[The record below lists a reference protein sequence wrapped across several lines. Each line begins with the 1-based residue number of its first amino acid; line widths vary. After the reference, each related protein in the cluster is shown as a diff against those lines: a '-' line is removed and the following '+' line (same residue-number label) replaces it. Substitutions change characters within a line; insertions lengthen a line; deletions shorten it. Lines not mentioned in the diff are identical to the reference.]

1 MKTLKPL
8 FVIILFL
15 AVSASQA
22 YAVTKEKKYKPLSKI
37 VIVPLDGVTNT
48 EIYNYKM
55 LFWDCLGSYFVNVP
69 MADDITIDK
78 RQRLPKSCLNY
89 NKTRYDANKVLKYLS
104 AHAPKNTVVIGV
116 TNKDISC
123 RLHGRKDWG
132 IFGLANKP
140 GNACIV
146 STHRIREKS
155 SNTYVVM
162 VHEFLH
168 SQGVPHCPDKECV
181 MQDFKGKAKFEPFI
195 CDRCINIALGRKSGA
210 PCKNT
215 RICF

>member
-1 MKTLKPL
+1 MKQ
-8 FVIILFL
+8 ILTIL
-15 AVSASQA
+15 LTILLTIPQV

-37 VIVPLDGVTNT
+37 VIVPLDGVTNK

-55 LFWDCLGSYFVNVP
+55 LFWDCLGSYFVNAP
-69 MADDITIDK
+69 MANDITIGK
-78 RQRLPKSCLNY
+78 RQRLPKSCMNY
-89 NKTRYDANKVLKYLS
+89 NKTRYDATKVLKDLS
-104 AHAPKNTVVIGV
+104 RQAKENTVVIGV

-146 STHRIREKS
+146 STHRIKEKNN
-155 SNTYVVM
+155 NTYIVM

-168 SQGVPHCPDKECV
+168 SRGVPHCPDKECV
-181 MQDFKGKAKFEPFI
+181 MQDFKGKAKFEPYI
-195 CDRCINIALGRKSGA
+195 CDRCKKILLGPDWERLA
-210 PCKNT
+210 IDKNNLL
-215 RICF
+215 F